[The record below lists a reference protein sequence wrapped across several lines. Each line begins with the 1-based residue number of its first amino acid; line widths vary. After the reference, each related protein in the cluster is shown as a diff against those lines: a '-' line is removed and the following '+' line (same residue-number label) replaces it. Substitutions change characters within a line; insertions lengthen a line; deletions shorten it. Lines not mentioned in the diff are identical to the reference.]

1 MDLSVLSFLLLT
13 TAGPALEV
21 RADMENAFLSLQ
33 EAIDAKK
40 EADVVKDRAV
50 QTCALARQV
59 TGQSVPEGDLEKEV
73 WNTVVERARQI
84 ELYTEY
90 ALYAAAVQSP
100 PAATVDLLFTLEQQ
114 NPRSK
119 YLDDAYGRYFLALNQ
134 TGAAKT
140 IPAVAEKAIA
150 HFPSNED
157 LLLVLADTAMSRQQN
172 DRALHY
178 AERLLV
184 ALGKRP
190 RPEGMPAAEWER
202 KRTAATARGR
212 WIAGLMHGEKG
223 QHYEA
228 DKDLRAA
235 LPLIKGDAAM
245 LAPALFYLGLAN
257 YELGRVAMNKAR
269 VLEAAAFSEQAAG
282 LGGPL
287 ARQAW
292 VNAMV
297 MKTEAG
303 KMR

>member
-1 MDLSVLSFLLLT
+1 MYLSALSLLVLT

-21 RADMENAFLSLQ
+21 HADMENAFLSLQ
-33 EAIDAKK
+33 EAVESKK
-40 EADVVKDRAV
+40 EAAAVKEMAV
-50 QTCALARQV
+50 ETCTLARQV
-59 TGQSVPEGDLEKEV
+59 TGQATPEGDLEKEV
-73 WNTVVERARQI
+73 WATVVERARQI
-84 ELYTEY
+84 ERYTEY
-90 ALYAAAVQSP
+90 ALYATAVQSP

-114 NPRSK
+114 NPKSK
-119 YLDDAYGRYFLALNQ
+119 YLDDAYGQYFLALNQ
-134 TGAAKT
+134 TGAAST

-150 HFPSNED
+150 NFPANED
-157 LLLVLADTAMSRQQN
+157 LLLVLADTAMSRKQT
-172 DRALHY
+172 DRALNY
-178 AERLLV
+178 AERLLAV
-184 ALGKRP
+184 LARHP

-202 KRTAATARGR
+202 KRTVATGRGH

-235 LPLIKGDAAM
+235 LPIIKGDTAM

-287 ARQAW
+287 SRQAW